1 MTDEK
6 IARINELARK
16 SRSQGL
22 TEDEKVE
29 QKKLREEYVQAFRGS
44 LDRTLETITDVDK
57 DGKSKKLERK
67 GKREQ

>member
-44 LDRTLETITDVDK
+44 LERTLETITVVDK